1 MVEIDIWVLR
11 DQSWRDVDV
20 VGFDVEALDGKVGE
34 VDEATYDVRRGRI
47 VVDTGLPIVG
57 KKVIL
62 PAGTI
67 ERIDED
73 EKKVYV
79 AITKDEIK
87 SAPEYDDENLDS
99 FERYY
104 RDRSGSARSGLKGCL
119 RQAVRSAT
127 LRGP

>member
-1 MVEIDIWVLR
+1 MVEIDIWVLQ
-11 DQSWRDVDV
+11 DQSWRDVDI

-47 VVDTGLPIVG
+47 VVDTGLPLIG

-67 ERIDED
+67 ERIDQD
-73 EKKVYV
+73 EKKVFV
-79 AITKDEIK
+79 GLTKDEIK
-87 SAPEYDDENLDS
+87 SAPEYDDENLDG

-104 RDRSGSARSGLKGCL
+104 RDRRRLYSAP
-119 RQAVRSAT
+119 AP
-127 LRGP
+127 RGPS